1 MKPSSQLDADQGI
14 GEREAAWEAQR
25 RILVDDSER
34 LRQSLH
40 QVTRERDELGLKLA
54 AVTGKSG
61 AVGKTPP
68 PSGGVSMA
76 DFMLERKAYE
86 AEVGNRIISR
96 DGGDPSG
103 SLCLHCSFAIGR
115 RAFAYSKLATR
126 GVEIEG

>member
-1 MKPSSQLDADQGI
+1 MKHSSQLDADQGI

-40 QVTRERDELGLKLA
+40 QVTRERDELGHKLA

-86 AEVGNRIISR
+86 AEVGNHIISR
-96 DGGDPSG
+96 GRW
-103 SLCLHCSFAIGR
+103 CSFWFVVLTLFICNRSQSFRIQQAR
-115 RAFAYSKLATR
+115 YARS
-126 GVEIEG
+126 